1 LPLPKNLGSNA
12 LDIIKNKEID
22 IFSRDERSRVGLPAW
37 MHARVIPPSSHGN
50 TLNSMIARVGAR
62 HSHDCNGVH
71 DAIGVARDTINA
83 IAGGVGDT
91 FKSSSGLFSSISLIP
106 EDKPGFIDVGVV
118 SNVNDTGGGNDNNF
132 VSNTVM

>member
-1 LPLPKNLGSNA
+1 MKDLVLACLHGC
-12 LDIIKNKEID
+12 
-22 IFSRDERSRVGLPAW
+22 
-37 MHARVIPPSSHGN
+37 MHESSLQVPMEN
-50 TLNSMIARVGAR
+50 TLNAMTARVGAR

-106 EDKPGFIDVGVV
+106 EDKPGSIDVGVV